1 VSPSRKIVVMIPT
14 LNEEHSLG
22 KVIDTIPMKE
32 FHERGFLVEV
42 IVVDGRSMDNT
53 REVALSR
60 GARVYVQEGNGKGL
74 GVRQA
79 FSLSHPQEVVLKAL
93 SGKDGA
99 VGDLYVLS
107 TLLDSQY
114 LLMLDGDGTY
124 PSRYLVDLVDTLEE
138 GKDVVMGSRFRG
150 KIMSGAMSRLN
161 YLGNLALSA
170 TASILYMHPCSDVCT
185 GLWGFRLD
193 AIRAMDL
200 DSDRFELEAE
210 MYAVSVRNHLRLT
223 EIPIDYYPR
232 EGESKLIPIN
242 SGTMIFRKLLQR
254 RFISASVERFSGDPE
269 TDMVRM
275 NARVRPRREP

>member
-1 VSPSRKIVVMIPT
+1 MIPT
-14 LNEEHSLG
+14 LNEERSLG

-32 FHERGFLVEV
+32 FHERGFLVDV
-42 IVVDGRSMDNT
+42 IVVDGRSRDNT

-60 GARVYVQEGNGKGL
+60 GAKIYVQEGKGKGL

-99 VGDLYVLS
+99 VSDLYVLS

-124 PSRYLVDLVDTLEE
+124 PSRYLIDLVDALEE

-150 KIMSGAMSRLN
+150 RIMPGAMSRLN
-161 YLGNLALSA
+161 FLGNLALSA
-170 TASILYMHPCSDVCT
+170 TASVLYMHPCSDVCT

-193 AIRAMDL
+193 AIRAMNL
-200 DSDRFELEAE
+200 DSAKFELEAE
-210 MYAVSVRNHLRLT
+210 MYAVSVRSHLKID

-232 EGESKLIPIN
+232 EGESKLVPMN
-242 SGTMIFRKLLQR
+242 SGTMIFHKLLQR
-254 RFISASVERFSGDPE
+254 RFISANVERFSGDPE

-275 NARVRPRREP
+275 NAIVRPRREP

>member
-1 VSPSRKIVVMIPT
+1 MSPSRKIVVMIPT
-14 LNEEHSLG
+14 LNEERSLG

-32 FHERGFLVEV
+32 FHERGFLVDV
-42 IVVDGRSMDNT
+42 IVVDGRSKDNT

-60 GARVYVQEGNGKGL
+60 GAKIYVQDGNGKGL

-99 VGDLYVLS
+99 ISDLYVLS

-124 PSRYLVDLVDTLEE
+124 PSRYLLDLVDALEE

-150 KIMSGAMSRLN
+150 KIMHGAMSRLN
-161 YLGNLALSA
+161 YLGNFALSA

-200 DSDRFELEAE
+200 DSDKFELEAE
-210 MYAVSVRNHLRLT
+210 MYAVSVRNHLKIA

-232 EGESKLIPIN
+232 EGDSKLVPIN
-242 SGTMIFRKLLQR
+242 SGTMIFQKLLQR
-254 RFISASVERFSGDPE
+254 RFISASMKRFSGDPE
-269 TDMVRM
+269 TDMIRM
-275 NARVRPRREP
+275 KAIVRPRREP